1 MTRAVMLD
9 VMQEHFIN
17 TARAKGVP
25 ERLVLLRHTLRNA
38 LIPILTI
45 CGESFASLVTGTIV
59 IESVFGIPGV
69 GSLIVDSIERR
80 DVTVIQGVVL
90 LITVC
95 YVLVNLAVDL
105 LSYLADPRLSV
116 EGKAADDEQKPRNLD
131 LARAAAGDCAAVV
144 FASAISSYDPYSID
158 PLSRLKPPSL
168 QHWFGTDNFGRD
180 LFVRVALA
188 VRVSLSV
195 GAAVAVIAGVTG
207 LVIGLLCAWYRPVD
221 RILMRVC
228 DGLFAFPSLLLAI
241 AIVGVLGPK
250 ISNVVLALSL
260 VYVPSIARVIRGAA
274 MVIKE
279 KNFIEALRA
288 QGASASRIIWLH
300 LLPNVVS
307 PFIVQVSWVFS
318 VAILTEAALSFLG
331 SGVPRRCPASATC
344 CWRAKR

>member
-1 MTRAVMLD
+1 MSSR
-9 VMQEHFIN
+9 H
-17 TARAKGVP
+17 
-25 ERLVLLRHTLRNA
+25 HTLW
-38 LIPILTI
+38 IWPILLAAMVI
-45 CGESFASLVTGTIV
+45 LSF
-59 IESVFGIPGV
+59 
-69 GSLIVDSIERR
+69 
-80 DVTVIQGVVL
+80 
-90 LITVC
+90 
-95 YVLVNLAVDL
+95 
-105 LSYLADPRLSV
+105 
-116 EGKAADDEQKPRNLD
+116 
-131 LARAAAGDCAAVV
+131 
-144 FASAISSYDPYSID
+144 FASAISSWDPYDID
-158 PLSRLKPPSL
+158 PLSRLKPPDAA
-168 QHWFGTDNFGRD
+168 HWFGTDNFGRD

-195 GAAVAVIAGVTG
+195 GAAVAVISGVVG
-207 LVIGLLCAWYRPVD
+207 MAIGLLCAWYRPVD

-260 VYVPSIARVIRGAA
+260 VYVPCIARVIRGAA

-300 LLPNVVS
+300 LLPNVIS

-331 SGVPRRCPASATC
+331 SGVPAPMPSLGNLLLEGKAVIFTAWWMTFFPGIAIVLLILALNIIGDDLRDSADPGLKPLPRRIL
-344 CWRAKR
+344 RRLKRGDQHG

>member
-1 MTRAVMLD
+1 ML
-9 VMQEHFIN
+9 
-17 TARAKGVP
+17 AKNPG
-25 ERLVLLRHTLRNA
+25 VLLWPA
-38 LIPILTI
+38 LLAAI
-45 CGESFASLVTGTIV
+45 
-59 IESVFGIPGV
+59 
-69 GSLIVDSIERR
+69 
-80 DVTVIQGVVL
+80 VL
-90 LITVC
+90 L
-95 YVLVNLAVDL
+95 
-105 LSYLADPRLSV
+105 SF
-116 EGKAADDEQKPRNLD
+116 
-131 LARAAAGDCAAVV
+131 
-144 FASAISSYDPYSID
+144 FASAISPYDPYSID

-207 LVIGLLCAWYRPVD
+207 MAVGLLCAWYRPVD

-331 SGVPRRCPASATC
+331 SGVPAPMPSLGNLLLEGKAVIFTAWWMTFFPGIAIVLLILGLNIIGDDLRDSADPGLKPLPRRVL
-344 CWRAKR
+344 RLLKQGGRHG